1 MEDIMLLTKVAIKN
15 YRLLVDT
22 ELNIDKDLTLIVGRN
37 NTGKTSCMDL
47 IGKVLNDEDL
57 SYDDYPLLKRKF
69 TFFLLSCFMQ
79 EKISYDKLCQKIPKT
94 TIDFWVDYSLDAPD
108 ANLGALSPFIID
120 VDVDTTQA
128 QIRGEY
134 GLKMDEEHLR
144 QLFEPC
150 FFENGVFVNNIS
162 EAREV
167 CAANFHKLFGLSV
180 YAINPKNPKDRQLK
194 TQKELAE
201 LFPFYPIHA
210 ERFLG
215 ESAEQNKSSLGSLIT
230 SYFSVDINDLD
241 PSIAEKV
248 RLLRDAVS
256 DANKN
261 IQRESSMLL
270 SAIVDQ
276 TVGFGYPNGEELKLG
291 VNTRLQIDNQIKN
304 QAELTYTGKI
314 LGESLPSSHNGLGYK
329 NLIKIEFQLADFAD
343 SIKRG
348 STACIPLLFIE
359 EPESH
364 MHPQMQHTFASYVD
378 KFLKKISD
386 VHIQSFLT
394 SHSAHIANTIDF
406 SQIRYA
412 QKTKY
417 GVQYKDLNSFAKE
430 NPENLEFIQKYLSL
444 SRCDMFFADKL
455 IFVEGASERLLIP
468 DMIEKCEKAGLFK
481 ENSYSLPSQY
491 YALIEIGGAYAY
503 KFIPFVEF
511 LGIPCL
517 ILTDIDSMKNGREKA
532 LVSQGKT
539 TSNVTL
545 KWWIKK
551 KKGLPDNTKATIK
564 LSEIIAL
571 TQDEKTNGSCHIEFQ
586 TIEAGLCGRSLEEAI
601 RNVNRKHYGINATP
615 DEEALSFD
623 GKSKTDFALDLILK
637 KPDYEIPQYIK
648 NGLVWLNKKQV
659 LVNGR

>member
-1 MEDIMLLTKVAIKN
+1 MLLTKISIKN
-15 YRLLVDT
+15 YRLLINT
-22 ELNIDKDLTLIVGRN
+22 ELNVDEDLTLIVGRN

-57 SYDDYPLLKRKF
+57 SYDDYPLFKRKF
-69 TFFLLSCFMQ
+69 AFFLLSCFMQ
-79 EKISYDKLCQKIPKT
+79 GKISYDRLCQKIPKT

-120 VDVDTTQA
+120 VDIDTTQA
-128 QIRGEY
+128 RIRGEY
-134 GLKMDEEHLR
+134 RLKMDEEQLR

-150 FFENGVFVNNIS
+150 FFVDGVFINNLA

-167 CAANFHKLFGLSV
+167 CAANFHKLFGLTI
-180 YAINPKNPKDRQLK
+180 YAINPKDSADFQIK

-215 ESAEQNKSSLGSLIT
+215 ESAEDNKSSLGSLIT
-230 SYFSVDINDLD
+230 SYFSVDLDDLD
-241 PSIAEKV
+241 PAIAEQV
-248 RLLRDAVS
+248 RILRESVNQ
-256 DANKN
+256 ANKD
-261 IQRESSMLL
+261 IQRESSILL
-270 SAIVDQ
+270 SSIVDQ

-291 VNTRLQIDNQIKN
+291 VSTKLQIDNQIKN
-304 QAELTYTGKI
+304 QTELTYTAKN
-314 LGESLPSSHNGLGYK
+314 LNESLPSSHNGLGYK
-329 NLIKIEFQLADFAD
+329 NLIKIEFQLADFAEK
-343 SIKRG
+343 IKHG

-364 MHPQMQHTFASYVD
+364 MHPQMQHTFASYVN

-412 QKTKY
+412 QKTKR
-417 GVQYKDLNSFAKE
+417 GVLYKDLNSFANE
-430 NPENLEFIQKYLSL
+430 HPENLEFIQKYLSL

-468 DMIEKCEKAGLFK
+468 DMIDKCEKEGLFK
-481 ENSYSLPSQY
+481 DNSYSLPSQY

-532 LVSQGKT
+532 LVSEGKT
-539 TSNVTL
+539 TSNATL
-545 KWWIKK
+545 KWWMKK
-551 KKGLPDNTKATIK
+551 IKGLPDNTKVTIK
-564 LSEIIAL
+564 LPEIIAL
-571 TQDEKTNGSCHIEFQ
+571 TCDQKTYGTCHVEFQ
-586 TIEAGLCGRSLEEAI
+586 TVESGLCGRSLEEAI
-601 RNVNRKHYGINATP
+601 RNVNRKHYGINSNLT
-615 DEEALSFD
+615 EEALTFD
-623 GKSKTDFALDLILK
+623 GKSKTDFALDLILQ
-637 KPDYEIPQYIK
+637 KPNYKIPQYIK
-648 NGLVWLNKKQV
+648 DGLVWLNNKQV
-659 LVNGR
+659 LVDGR